1 MTNEYVGD
9 LEISI
14 IYGGEW
20 ICRAEAKNVEGRLL
34 SVKCDMIFADMVK
47 NLDVIKKKIMTGEW
61 KPKGVV
67 KFESKFKEK
76 PDTSKK

>member
-1 MTNEYVGD
+1 LTDEYVGD

-34 SVKCDMIFADMVK
+34 SVKCDMMFADMVK
-47 NLDVIKKKIMTGEW
+47 GLDAVKDKIIAGEW
-61 KPKGVV
+61 KPKGIV
-67 KFESKFKEK
+67 KFESKFKAK
-76 PDTSKK
+76 PETSKK